1 MITDISL
8 LDMFSSICLGS
19 FYGLVVN
26 PVSVSND
33 QRHWNLSYYI
43 LGVGTIGLGIYHAF
57 LNTDKVLDF
66 SDSFLL
72 HLFFAIVSGL
82 SLIIITKRK
91 LYAQKIFETS
101 ELDPIVNDFTGKA
114 DRKEIKL
121 FGGDLNFFGHSKREM
136 DLNIQYSFLKSLDFK
151 RVLILCEFPASSEE
165 KFRYG
170 KILHDMPNTEFRFYN
185 PAEADLKVR
194 GRIIEVQGVTK
205 LLMYNKI
212 RSKTYET
219 IETDRANEKGELY
232 HNIWGLVWSLAN
244 TPTQA
249 ELKSYRDLYQ

>member
-1 MITDISL
+1 
-8 LDMFSSICLGS
+8 
-19 FYGLVVN
+19 
-26 PVSVSND
+26 VSVSND

-43 LGVGTIGLGIYHAF
+43 LGFVTIGFAIYHAVINSKIVF
-57 LNTDKVLDF
+57 NF
-66 SDSFLL
+66 SHSIPY
-72 HLFFAIVSGL
+72 HLIFAIVSGL
-82 SLIIITKRK
+82 LLISITKKK
-91 LYAQKIFETS
+91 LYAKRIFKTS
-101 ELDPIVNDFTGKA
+101 ELDPIVNSFTGKA

-121 FGGDLNFFGHSKREM
+121 FGGDLNFFGNSKKEM
-136 DLNIQYSFLKSLDFK
+136 DMNSQYNFLKGLDFK
-151 RVLILCEFPASSEE
+151 RVLILCELPMNNEE

-212 RSKTYET
+212 RSKTYKT

-244 TPTQA
+244 IPT
-249 ELKSYRDLYQ
+249 EENLKSYRNLYQK